1 MRAHKILSVSDIGT
15 FGLLPRSALSFRRS
29 RHTRAPSLWGA
40 STSPRGILGVT
51 SRFSRAPPARSCS
64 LAVPVDRRPCT
75 ARNGLTRGRA
85 GAGFVGRVLFGRGRD
100 GLHGRQRRPRTVS
113 PAPRRPTAASNQRK
127 CAGQRAG
134 RCSFDEARVE
144 LSRLLRVEEATDV
157 PVLVL
162 ANKSDVEG
170 SQSAEGVAAAL
181 DVQGLDRELEVFS
194 CSLVSGSGYVE
205 AFRWLSARL

>member
-1 MRAHKILSVSDIGT
+1 M
-15 FGLLPRSALSFRRS
+15 
-29 RHTRAPSLWGA
+29 
-40 STSPRGILGVT
+40 
-51 SRFSRAPPARSCS
+51 
-64 LAVPVDRRPCT
+64 
-75 ARNGLTRGRA
+75 
-85 GAGFVGRVLFGRGRD
+85 
-100 GLHGRQRRPRTVS
+100 
-113 PAPRRPTAASNQRK
+113 
-127 CAGQRAG
+127 
-134 RCSFDEARVE
+134 E

-181 DVQGLDRELEVFS
+181 EVQGLDRGLEVFS